1 MSVFNQ
7 SRQTVV
13 RLIFAA
19 IFLVIIARLFT
30 LQVISGKYQKL
41 AQDNAILRQVIYPNR
56 GIIFDRK
63 GRAILD
69 NTIMYDLMVTPVQLK
84 GIDTLALC
92 QILGIDT
99 TEFRLRVVGAI
110 VKNGRSRPSAFESL
124 LSPEKYARIS
134 ESLFKFQPAFSLQ
147 ERPVRTYPY
156 HAAAALLGYVGEVDS
171 TYMHRHAEE
180 GYQPGDYAGRSG
192 LESAYEKQL
201 MGQRG
206 IRILVKDN
214 LNRPQ
219 GSYGNGQYDTAAI
232 AGKNLYTSIDVDLQ
246 QFGEKLMNNKVGS
259 IVAIDPRTGGILALI
274 SSPTF
279 DPNFLTGPDRSSH
292 YAEMQRDPALPM
304 YDRAVLAL
312 YPPGSTFKPL
322 DAMVALDQGV
332 ISPAFAVHCAGWY
345 YDCGTPRKC
354 AEHWEGHSKDLTTA
368 ITWSCNSYFF
378 QVFRMIIDRHLMN
391 WKSYMNSF
399 GLGHKLGVDLPG
411 EKDGYI
417 PDTTH
422 FDKVFGRRHWN
433 SCTLVSLGIGQ
444 GETTET
450 PLQIANTMCLI
461 GNKGY
466 YYTPHVVDSIS
477 EGDTSLSRYRIRH
490 VPTHIPD
497 DIFQH
502 VIDGMQGV
510 VDVGTGQPAKV
521 PGIAI
526 CGKTGTAQNSYKGV
540 VQQDHA
546 LFAAF
551 APKDNPRIAIV
562 VVCEN
567 AGWGGNSAAPI
578 AGLMIEKY
586 INDTISDARK
596 PLEEKM
602 EQLNLIPARIY
613 AARDSLAKLRAL
625 EISQRKKPDLD
636 EDTSG
641 TGDEPDVQP
650 APQKTAPAVVPP
662 TPQKSAPP
670 VVHRSSPPQ
679 VRDSTGKGRH
689 TTPAGKDTTDKK
701 HDTTHN
707 NKDAGIVNPSQAMWI
722 PDDRKH
728 KPRAIV

>member
-13 RLIFAA
+13 RFIFAA
-19 IFLVIIARLFT
+19 VFFVIIARLFT

-41 AQDNAILRQVIYPNR
+41 AQDNALLREVIYPNR

-69 NTIMYDLMVTPVQLK
+69 NTIMYDLTVTPIQVK
-84 GIDTLALC
+84 GIDTESLC
-92 QILGIDT
+92 RILSIDT
-99 TEFRLRVVGAI
+99 AEFRTRVGIAI
-110 VKNGRSRPSAFESL
+110 AKNGRSRPSVFESL

-134 ESLFKFQPAFSLQ
+134 ESLFKFQPAFNLQ

-156 HAAAALLGYVGEVDS
+156 HTAGALLGYVGEVDS
-171 TYMHRHAEE
+171 AFIRRHAEQ
-180 GYQPGDYAGRSG
+180 GYQSGDYAGRSG

-206 IRILVKDN
+206 IRFLVKDN

-219 GSYGNGQYDTAAI
+219 GPYAGGQFDTAAI

-246 QFGEKLMNNKVGS
+246 QFGEKLMANKIGS
-259 IVAIDPRTGGILALI
+259 VVAIDPRTGGILSLI

-279 DPNFLTGPDRSSH
+279 DPNDLTGPDRNKH
-292 YAEMQRDPALPM
+292 LAQMLTDPALPM

-322 DAMVALDQGV
+322 DAMVALDQNV
-332 ISPAFAVHCAGWY
+332 INPSFGVHCTGLY
-345 YDCGTPRKC
+345 YGCGIPKKC
-354 AEHWEGHSKDLTTA
+354 TEHWEGHSKDLTTA

-378 QVFRMIIDRHLMN
+378 TLFRMIVDQHGSSERGLME
-391 WKSYMNSF
+391 WKAYMSNF

-422 FDKVFGRRHWN
+422 FNKVFGRNHWN
-433 SCTLVSLGIGQ
+433 SCTMVSLGIGQ

-466 YYTPHVVDSIS
+466 YYTPHIVDSIS
-477 EGDTSLSRYRIRH
+477 EGDTSLNRYRVQH
-490 VPTHIPD
+490 MTTHIPD
-497 DIFQH
+497 EIFEK
-502 VIDGMQGV
+502 VKDGMQGV
-510 VDVGTGQPAKV
+510 VDVGTAKQAQV

-526 CGKTGTAQNSYKGV
+526 CGKTGTAQNFYKGV
-540 VQQDHA
+540 AQADHA

-567 AGWGGNSAAPI
+567 SGMGGNSAAPI

-586 INDTISDARK
+586 LKDSIADDRK
-596 PLEEKM
+596 PLVQKM
-602 EQLNLIPARIY
+602 EQLNLIPPRIY
-613 AARDSLAKLRAL
+613 EARDSLAKLKAL
-625 EISQRKKPDLD
+625 QASQRRQEEQ
-636 EDTSG
+636 EDSLQNAEDSTS
-641 TGDEPDVQP
+641 DVP
-650 APQKTAPAVVPP
+650 APVAAPAK
-662 TPQKSAPP
+662 TPSAKAL
-670 VVHRSSPPQ
+670 
-679 VRDSTGKGRH
+679 RDSTARR
-689 TTPAGKDTTDKK
+689 KDSAKVSFHVPRTSPGL
-701 HDTTHN
+701 
-707 NKDAGIVNPSQAMWI
+707 AFLALWCPEE
-722 PDDRKH
+722 RKY
-728 KPRAIV
+728 KSRSV